1 MAMKNRN
8 EERRTEKQIRVR
20 NGESGSG
27 SESVIGGSR
36 YNLDIPVDTR

>member
-27 SESVIGGSR
+27 SVIGGSR